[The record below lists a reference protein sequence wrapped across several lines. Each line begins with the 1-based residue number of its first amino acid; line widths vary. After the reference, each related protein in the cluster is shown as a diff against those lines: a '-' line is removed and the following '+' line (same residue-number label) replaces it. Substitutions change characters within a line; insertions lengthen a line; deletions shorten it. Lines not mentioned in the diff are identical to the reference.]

1 MESLILQSL
10 EKVPEEVLVVFLSE
24 SPDKRTI
31 GYKTLSKLAD
41 VKKFSVEWENEV
53 YQILS
58 KKYWSYIEPQA
69 IQTLIHLKGWDL
81 QKSISEIDKLRIT
94 KEYISTQD
102 INTVIIPEFE
112 ESIFVFIDTLLSK
125 NKQKLFSEFQN
136 LLSFSNMYA
145 LYQSILAN
153 LRVFLYIEFLKSQKK
168 VIFFFLSIR
177 I

>member
-1 MESLILQSL
+1 
-10 EKVPEEVLVVFLSE
+10 
-24 SPDKRTI
+24 
-31 GYKTLSKLAD
+31 
-41 VKKFSVEWENEV
+41 
-53 YQILS
+53 
-58 KKYWSYIEPQA
+58 
-69 IQTLIHLKGWDL
+69 L

-168 VIFFFLSIR
+168 SSQQIGDILKL
-177 I
+177 